1 MNYGY
6 FNAYITDIG
15 EDVQQKV
22 DVIRECTE
30 NIFIDSLSYRPE
42 LNDLIENILKPGD
55 KLYVYSFTRFCSGLR
70 DLDALLTEIVDEKQ
84 AVLISITDEFDSS
97 TEEGKG
103 GRKAFNQ
110 AVTLIN
116 ADPNYG
122 FYK

>member
-15 EDVQQKV
+15 EDVPQKV
-22 DVIRECTE
+22 DIIRQYTE
-30 NIFIDSLSYRPE
+30 NVFVESLSYRPE
-42 LNDLIENILKPGD
+42 LNDLIENILKEGD
-55 KLYVYSFTRFCSGLR
+55 TLYVYSFSRFSSGLR
-70 DLDALLTEIVDEKQ
+70 DLDALLTEIVDERK
-84 AVLISITDEFDSS
+84 VNVISITDEFDSS

-103 GRKAFNQ
+103 ARKAFGQ
-110 AVTLIN
+110 AVKLIV